1 MARIRRILCPL
12 DFSRFSRH
20 AFEQAVTLA
29 REFGADISAVHVYA
43 VAPAGIV
50 VPAAGPVVADPI
62 ALSPAV
68 RASLTANVREVMQE
82 VDAAGV
88 TVNTDVIEGD
98 PVGAILDRATAWDAD
113 LIVMGT
119 HGRTGLERL
128 VVGSVTE
135 KVLRKAS
142 CPVLTVPRRVV
153 TPRSGLRFGR
163 ILCPVDFSR
172 ASLRAMDY
180 AASFA
185 SAGGPGVYLL
195 HVIDLVGEAPGIHG
209 DDVMDPPD
217 FRGELRAE
225 ARDRLNAAVP
235 ADIRARCPITEM
247 VAMGTPHEEILRVAR
262 REGCE
267 LIVLGV
273 PSRGTADLLVF
284 GSTTQRVVR
293 EAECPVLTIRS

>member
-1 MARIRRILCPL
+1 
-12 DFSRFSRH
+12 
-20 AFEQAVTLA
+20 
-29 REFGADISAVHVYA
+29 
-43 VAPAGIV
+43 
-50 VPAAGPVVADPI
+50 
-62 ALSPAV
+62 V
-68 RASLTANVREVMQE
+68 RATLTANIHEVMQE
-82 VDAAGV
+82 VDASGV
-88 TVNTDVIEGD
+88 IVNTDVIEGD
-98 PVGAILDRATAWDAD
+98 PVGAILDRAGAWGAD

-135 KVLRKAS
+135 KVLRQAP

-153 TPRSGLRFGR
+153 TPRSGLRLGR

-180 AASFA
+180 AAAFA
-185 SAGGPGVYLL
+185 SAGGPGVFLL
-195 HVIDLVGEAPGIHG
+195 HVIDLVGEAPGIRE
-209 DDVMDPPD
+209 DDVIDPPD

-225 ARDRLNAAVP
+225 ARDRLKAAVP
-235 ADIRARCPITEM
+235 ADIRARCSITEM

>member
-1 MARIRRILCPL
+1 MASIRRILCPL

-29 REFGADISAVHVYA
+29 REFGAEISAVHVYA
-43 VAPAGIV
+43 VAPVGVV
-50 VPAAGPVVADPI
+50 VPAGGPVVADPI
-62 ALSPAV
+62 RLTPAV
-68 RASLTANVREVMQE
+68 RASLTSNIREFTQE
-82 VDAAGV
+82 IDAAGV
-88 TVNTDVIEGD
+88 TVNTDVIQGD
-98 PVGAILDRATAWDAD
+98 PVEAVLDRATTWGAD

-163 ILCPVDFSR
+163 ILCPVDFST
-172 ASLRAMDY
+172 ASLRAVDY
-180 AASFA
+180 ATAFA
-185 SAGGPGVYLL
+185 SAGGPGVYVL
-195 HVIDLVGEAPGIHG
+195 HVVDLFGGVRGIHG
-209 DDVMDPPD
+209 EDAMDTPG
-217 FRGELRAE
+217 FRAELQAE
-225 ARDRLNAAVP
+225 ARDRLTAAVP
-235 ADIRARCPITEM
+235 ADVRARCPITEM
-247 VAMGTPHEEILRVAR
+247 IAMGKPHEEILRVAR
-262 REGCE
+262 QEECE

-273 PSRGTADLLVF
+273 PSRGGADLLVF

-293 EAECPVLTIRS
+293 EAECPVLTIRR